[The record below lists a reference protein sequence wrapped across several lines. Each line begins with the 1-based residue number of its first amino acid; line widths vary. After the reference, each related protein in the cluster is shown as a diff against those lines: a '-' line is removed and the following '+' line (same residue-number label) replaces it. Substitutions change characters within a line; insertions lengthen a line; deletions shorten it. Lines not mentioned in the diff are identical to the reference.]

1 MGYELN
7 LDDYY
12 KKYYLGDYGD
22 HDVIDEDY
30 DPFYDEEKEREEEAR
45 AFESIPKHGVHAHAY
60 NKKLDNLKIKRL
72 RKKGYTYRE
81 IAKQLKC
88 SPSTV
93 RNRLKKL
100 GEE

>member
-1 MGYELN
+1 MGYGLN

-81 IAKQLKC
+81 IAKQLGC
-88 SPSTV
+88 SPNTV
-93 RNRLKKL
+93 RNRLKKME
-100 GEE
+100 GE